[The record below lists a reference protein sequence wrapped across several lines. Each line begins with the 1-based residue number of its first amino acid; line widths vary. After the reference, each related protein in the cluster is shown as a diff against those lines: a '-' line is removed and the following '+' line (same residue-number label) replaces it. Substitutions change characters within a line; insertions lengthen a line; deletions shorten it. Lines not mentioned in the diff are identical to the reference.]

1 MQFIIMGIYL
11 YIPVAMYPHS
21 KNILEHR
28 PEQNGT
34 RNDGSLQQ
42 EVFPPHRL
50 KNLTTILLSETKNLN
65 LSFMLP

>member
-1 MQFIIMGIYL
+1 
-11 YIPVAMYPHS
+11 MYPHS

>member
-1 MQFIIMGIYL
+1 MGTYL
-11 YIPVAMYPHS
+11 YIPMAKYPHS

-28 PEQNGT
+28 PEQDGT

-50 KNLTTILLSETKNLN
+50 KKSDNHIKVRNKESESFIYVTII
-65 LSFMLP
+65 